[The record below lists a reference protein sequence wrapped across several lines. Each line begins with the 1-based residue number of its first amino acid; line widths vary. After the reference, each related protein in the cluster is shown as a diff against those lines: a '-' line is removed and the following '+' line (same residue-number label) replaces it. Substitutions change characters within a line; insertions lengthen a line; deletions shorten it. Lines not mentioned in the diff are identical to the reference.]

1 VGIDIGTT
9 TTQLVISRLT
19 VKNMAPGAVI
29 PKMEITQKQVLYKSE
44 IHFTPINDYQ
54 LIDAYKLKQIIEQE
68 YNKAQISAKDIQTGA
83 VIITGETAK
92 KENAQNI
99 LEAISGLAGDFVVAT
114 AGVNLESILAGKG
127 SGAAA
132 YSLEHHKVTA
142 NIDIGGG
149 TSNIGVFKNG
159 KTLDTA
165 CINVGGR
172 LIEIET
178 KNEKVKYI
186 AEPAQKILNE
196 TGISLQ
202 IGENASINEL
212 KQIAKLMAR
221 SVVEVISNKNKSSI
235 TKSLM
240 MTPFLKDHYKIE
252 TVMISGG
259 VADYVY
265 NDYNPISVAD
275 ISKYG
280 DIGPILG
287 WAIRNE
293 LKKEAFELVKP
304 SETIRAT
311 VIGAGIHSLDLSGS
325 TIHVNETT
333 LPLKNITVVAPLLD
347 EISDE
352 PEKIESA
359 VKKEVQRLA
368 VEEIDKHLALFIKEP
383 KELTYKSI
391 DNLAK
396 SIVRAMKEYLKNKNI
411 LIVIIEAD
419 CGKVLGQCLERYLDK
434 EVELVCIDQIHVQE
448 GDYIDIGKPIM
459 DGRVVPVV
467 IKTLVFNTSA

>member
-1 VGIDIGTT
+1 MGIDIGTT